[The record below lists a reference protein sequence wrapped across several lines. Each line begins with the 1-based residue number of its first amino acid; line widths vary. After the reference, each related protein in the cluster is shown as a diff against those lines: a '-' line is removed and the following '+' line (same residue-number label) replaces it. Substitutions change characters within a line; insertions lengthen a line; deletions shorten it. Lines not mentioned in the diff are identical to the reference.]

1 MIVIPARSNWV
12 VGSQCKGRALSVC
25 TVDKWLGIHAFAT
38 VPHSGFVR
46 KAVHSQ
52 VDTPGLEVGG
62 MRGFAL
68 VIRATFVCLSGLA
81 TIGTA
86 PLHAQHTTIR
96 GTVVD
101 SAGRPIQHA
110 DVGIVVHRKLT
121 RTDSEGRFSI
131 NKIPAGDVE
140 LSVRR
145 LTYEP
150 QRIQLKLTSDVDTL
164 RITLVAHPALLR
176 PIEVAASEMRLR
188 ENIEDFYRRLTRGV
202 GQYVSRDDIEKRWGG
217 KPSDMLRNTSGIR
230 FVKVPAGRGVRFPNT
245 SIVRRDCPPMIWI
258 DGQKAPGLEIDE
270 VPLGDV
276 EGMELYNGPATTPM
290 QFSQVTSANTCG
302 TIVIWSRPPQYQKY
316 SRKP

>member
-1 MIVIPARSNWV
+1 MRVSAHL
-12 VGSQCKGRALSVC
+12 VG
-25 TVDKWLGIHAFAT
+25 
-38 VPHSGFVR
+38 
-46 KAVHSQ
+46 
-52 VDTPGLEVGG
+52 
-62 MRGFAL
+62 
-68 VIRATFVCLSGLA
+68 ATFVCLSGLA
-81 TIGTA
+81 TIGAA
-86 PLHAQHTTIR
+86 PLHAQHSTIR

-101 SAGRPIQHA
+101 SAGRPIQNA
-110 DVGIVVHRKLT
+110 DVGIVAHRKLT
-121 RTDSEGRFSI
+121 RTDGQGRFSI
-131 NKIPAGDVE
+131 GKVPSGDIE

-150 QRIQLKLTSDVDTL
+150 QRIQVDLTSDVDTL
-164 RITLVAHPALLR
+164 RITLVALVALLR

-188 ENIEDFYRRLTRGV
+188 ENIEDFYRRLARGV
-202 GQYVSRDDIEKRWGG
+202 GQYVTRDDIEKRWGG

-230 FVKVPAGRGVRFPNT
+230 FVKVPAGRGVRFPFT
-245 SIVRRDCPPMIWI
+245 SINRRDCPPMIWI

-276 EGMELYNGPATTPM
+276 EGIELYNGPSTTPM